1 MEGVWKGKGEGRSSD
16 AHLRNLQ
23 DVNFRI
29 YDAMEFLKNIHET
42 LILIRESF
50 FSRYSYLYIS
60 LGTRCFMLYIETIHV
75 GAAIIGKNILATR
88 ADFELERRAAVT
100 SYTLVRSLPKS
111 LLLMKSASTK
121 NLVLVLTCFTR
132 YTDRH
137 KMNALP
143 PAALMKSVSPS

>member
-1 MEGVWKGKGEGRSSD
+1 
-16 AHLRNLQ
+16 
-23 DVNFRI
+23 
-29 YDAMEFLKNIHET
+29 
-42 LILIRESF
+42 
-50 FSRYSYLYIS
+50 
-60 LGTRCFMLYIETIHV
+60 MLYIETINV
-75 GAAIIGKNILATR
+75 GAVIIGKNILATR

-111 LLLMKSASTK
+111 TK

-143 PAALMKSVSPS
+143 PAALMKSASPS